1 MLCSRPK
8 CLIIAP
14 GISSLFWYIFSDLW
28 SNTTKVMISY
38 FLVFPKIGLAEKKVQ
53 VFLIKYIN
61 SLLNFFQVWK
71 IPTAIRSLCAMEG
84 GKILGSLLFCI
95 VYSRVNSCKTTRT
108 WHIPW
113 IKFWRFS
120 FKRKTVEKSYFEG
133 LIALSRVS
141 ILQKNTFRWT
151 VEQPRCLQAINHSTK
166 ASFCHPLRK
175 I

>member
-1 MLCSRPK
+1 
-8 CLIIAP
+8 
-14 GISSLFWYIFSDLW
+14 
-28 SNTTKVMISY
+28 MISY
-38 FLVFPKIGLAEKKVQ
+38 FLVFPKIGLAEKKSTSISHQ
-53 VFLIKYIN
+53 IIN
-61 SLLNFFQVWK
+61 SFLNFFFKLGKCQQQSDHCVQWK
-71 IPTAIRSLCAMEG
+71 